1 MSDEQCKYLGLN
13 EFNQSLVLVWWLGC
27 RVAVVHGNWLH
38 NKNNFGED
46 KCRLD
51 LRKSVGF
58 MMIALVLRRT
68 LWEKKYLT
76 MGQNCTQVVMEN
88 QSISH
93 IALCNHSCMQAHSR
107 EHNRKRFLCY
117 IWKHDIKEEFMLNK
131 SQTFFCWRTWY
142 TSQNRDLVCGWCSA
156 FCVKG
161 DIQRHWA
168 HDNGTSWNI

>member
-1 MSDEQCKYLGLN
+1 MNDEQWGLGLN

-27 RVAVVHGNWLH
+27 RLH

-58 MMIALVLRRT
+58 MMIMITLVLRRT

-117 IWKHDIKEEFMLNK
+117 VWKHDAKEEFMLSK
-131 SQTFFCWRTWY
+131 SQTFFCWCTWY
-142 TSQNRDLVCGWCSA
+142 TSQNRDLVCGWTTG
-156 FCVKG
+156 FCV
-161 DIQRHWA
+161 
-168 HDNGTSWNI
+168 